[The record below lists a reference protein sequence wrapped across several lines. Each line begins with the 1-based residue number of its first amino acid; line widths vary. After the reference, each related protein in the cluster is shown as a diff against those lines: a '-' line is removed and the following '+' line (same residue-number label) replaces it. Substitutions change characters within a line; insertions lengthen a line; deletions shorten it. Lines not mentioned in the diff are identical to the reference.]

1 MAGIL
6 KIALYLRSNLKNV
19 MKLLIVTLF
28 CLICSSYIDDAAAV
42 CSDRTADEVSAAIS
56 ATCSDHSIDAP
67 EQNIILPRQINLATH
82 TQTRTVGQRNI
93 TQKYQFRYIFFISG
107 KAVDKSFVETYQ
119 SLFRYFSSSLMTPF
133 WHHLSLG
140 RLII

>member
-1 MAGIL
+1 
-6 KIALYLRSNLKNV
+6 

-28 CLICSSYIDDAAAV
+28 CLICTSYIDEAAVV
-42 CSDRTADEVSAAIS
+42 CSDRTVDEVSASIS

-67 EQNIILPRQINLATH
+67 GQNIILPRQINLANH

-93 TQKYQFRYIFFISG
+93 TQKYQFRYIFLISG
-107 KAVDKSFVETYQ
+107 KALGKSFIETYQ
-119 SLFRYFSSSLMTPF
+119 LSFRSFTSGLLTPYR
-133 WHHLSLG
+133 HHLSLG

>member
-1 MAGIL
+1 M
-6 KIALYLRSNLKNV
+6 KITLYLRGNMKIV

-28 CLICSSYIDDAAAV
+28 CLICSSYIDDAAVV
-42 CSDRTADEVSAAIS
+42 CSDRTVDDVSASIS

-67 EQNIILPRQINLATH
+67 KQNIILPRQINIATH
-82 TQTRTVGQRNI
+82 TQTRTVGKRNI

-119 SLFRYFSSSLMTPF
+119 SLFQYFSSGLMTPF
-133 WHHLSLG
+133 RHHLSLG

>member
-1 MAGIL
+1 M
-6 KIALYLRSNLKNV
+6 KIALYLRSNLKIV

-28 CLICSSYIDDAAAV
+28 CLICTSYIDDAAAV

-56 ATCSDHSIDAP
+56 ATCSNHSIDAP
-67 EQNIILPRQINLATH
+67 EQNIILPRQINLANH
-82 TQTRTVGQRNI
+82 TQTRTVGRRNI
-93 TQKYQFRYIFFISG
+93 TWKYQLRYIFYIAG

-133 WHHLSLG
+133 RHHLSLG

>member
-1 MAGIL
+1 M
-6 KIALYLRSNLKNV
+6 KITLYLRGNMKIV

-28 CLICSSYIDDAAAV
+28 CLICSSYIDDAAVV
-42 CSDRTADEVSAAIS
+42 CSDRTVDDVSASIS

-67 EQNIILPRQINLATH
+67 KQNIILPRQINIATH
-82 TQTRTVGQRNI
+82 TQTRTVGHRNI

-133 WHHLSLG
+133 RHHLSLG